1 MQSAQTKR
9 TSLTKP
15 EEINRDHKVEDFSCT
30 KESLDDWLKRRA
42 LKSHLAKDSR
52 VFVVCNEANE
62 VVGYYAICAA
72 SVARDEAI
80 SKLSRN
86 APDPIPMAL
95 IARLAIRDDMQG
107 QGIGP
112 SLLRDA
118 ILRVSQASEHIGI
131 KGILVHALD
140 DDAASFYLHEGFH
153 PSSIDDKV
161 LMVQLA
167 EVATE
172 LSNPPDP

>member
-1 MQSAQTKR
+1 MQSAQTNR

-15 EEINRDHKVEDFSCT
+15 EEIDSDHKVADFSCG
-30 KESLDDWLKRRA
+30 KDSLDNWLQRRA

-52 VFVVCNEANE
+52 VYVVCNEENE
-62 VVGYYAICAA
+62 VVGYYAICTA

-80 SKLSRN
+80 SKLRRN

-95 IARLAIRDDMQG
+95 IARLAVRDDMQG
-107 QGIGP
+107 QDIGP
-112 SLLRDA
+112 SLLRNA
-118 ILRVSQASEHIGI
+118 ILRISQASEHIGI

-140 DDAASFYLHEGFH
+140 DDAASFYSHMGFH

-161 LMVQLA
+161 LMVL
-167 EVATE
+167 
-172 LSNPPDP
+172 LSD